1 MWLIGLYIVGQIVIG
16 LLKLV
21 VGLVAFAWGALF
33 EAWSQCRHGKVHD
46 LT

>member
-1 MWLIGLYIVGQIVIG
+1 MLIGMYIIGQIVIG

-21 VGLVAFAWGALF
+21 AALAAFAWGALF
-33 EAWSQCRHGKVHD
+33 EAWRGCRDGKVHD